1 MTRAVV
7 FAYHDVGVRC
17 LKVLVAHGV
26 EVALVV
32 THGDKPGETIWF
44 GSVAQTA
51 RDYGIPVIEPVDV
64 NAPEVVE
71 RVRGCAAQFIFSFYF
86 RQMLKAPLL
95 ALAERGAYNM
105 HGSLLPRYRGR
116 VPVNWAVLHGERETG
131 ATLHSMTVKPDDG
144 AIVDQQ
150 AVPILPDDTAGEV
163 FVKVAVAA
171 EMVLD
176 RCLPALLAGRARLRA
191 QDPSQASYFGG
202 RSAEDGRIDW
212 SASARSIHDLVRAVA
227 PPYPGAFAT
236 LEGGTLRVLR
246 TFRVP
251 APAGAPDAAAGPA
264 LFALEGGLYA
274 RCGDGD
280 TLRIAAAEFD
290 GMAMD
295 AEAFAKRF
303 GQALR
308 LAPRPGDASLRQ

>member
-17 LKVLVAHGV
+17 LKVLIAHGV

-32 THGDKPGETIWF
+32 THRDNPGETIWF

-51 RDYGIPVIEPVDV
+51 RDYGIAVIEPDDV
-64 NAPEVVE
+64 NAPEVIE
-71 RVRGCAAQFIFSFYF
+71 RVRACAAQFFFSFYF

-95 ALAERGAYNM
+95 SLAERGAYNM

-116 VPVNWAVLHGERETG
+116 VPVNWAVLNGERETG
-131 ATLHSMTVKPDDG
+131 ATLHEMTVKPDDG

-150 AVPILPDDTAGEV
+150 AVPILPDDAAGEV
-163 FVKVAVAA
+163 FGKVTVAA

-176 RCLPALLAGRARLRA
+176 RCLPALLAGRAKLRT

-202 RSAEDGRIDW
+202 RRPEDGRIDW
-212 SASARSIHDLVRAVA
+212 TRGAGAIHDLVRAVA
-227 PPYPGAFAT
+227 PPYPGAFAV
-236 LEGGTLRVLR
+236 LAGGTLRILR
-246 TFRVP
+246 TFRVS
-251 APAGAPDAAAGPA
+251 APDGSPDGRVGPA
-264 LFALEGGLYA
+264 LFVFDARLYA
-274 RCGDGD
+274 RCADGA

-290 GMAMD
+290 DAAMD
-295 AEAFAKRF
+295 AAAFERRF
-303 GQALR
+303 GRVLPLSAG
-308 LAPRPGDASLRQ
+308 PDDASLRQ